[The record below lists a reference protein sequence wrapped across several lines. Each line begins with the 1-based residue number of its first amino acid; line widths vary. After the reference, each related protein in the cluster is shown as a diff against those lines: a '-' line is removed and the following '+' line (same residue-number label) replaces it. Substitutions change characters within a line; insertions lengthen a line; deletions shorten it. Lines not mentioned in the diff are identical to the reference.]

1 MKFTF
6 RSIKSSLFFIL
17 ALLVIGQISSGILVF
32 EIFDLEKELNRI
44 SRLAIKQN
52 LLLDKL
58 NKEISFYQKYSYKE
72 SIKQIKRTIG
82 EIDQNLSKLKSKNIQ
97 LYSLEELIFQEI
109 NTWQELKE
117 LILVQEYQKDQA
129 QKFSQILAKLRRL
142 NQINKKLLNITDKIL
157 ARKVSRTSYLLGASM
172 AFSLVM
178 LLFTLFYIRSRI
190 VKPLEEQV
198 SLFRHISTGDFRV
211 SLPEYGLKEIA
222 SLQEAARGLVNFI
235 SRVLQVIDIQHHLQ
249 AAAEK
254 NITVHSEKVVSGVG
268 ELNRLAEDVS
278 RALTT
283 TRETLDGVSRSAQEV
298 SKAINEISQSVSRTA
313 QATNEAH
320 EKAKRTDALVKRL
333 GEQAQEIGKIIETI
347 QSIADQTNLL
357 ALNATIEA
365 ARAGE
370 SGKGFAVVANEVK
383 ELARQT
389 AGATKEISATIQT
402 IQQGVEEAVSSTD
415 EITRTITALNEYAA
429 TIASAVEEQTAVV
442 SEVTA
447 HLSQTYEEIQ
457 GLSSRIEIF
466 TRLSRDFTGVG
477 LELQNTLKVLRE
489 SVEEIRSLLKLFQL
503 PEISMEVQGLSCALA
518 FQEAVLAHIVWRAKF
533 IQAVLEGRMP
543 DIQRDPT
550 RCYLGQLLQRW
561 TPKEATT
568 QERLQGLRQTHERL
582 HRLVDE
588 YETLHQ
594 QGGSLEE
601 RMTWLES
608 KLYPLFQTL
617 MRELTGIMEMYR
629 HKYQCGE
636 DLQIP

>member
-1 MKFTF
+1 MKLAF

-32 EIFDLEKELNRI
+32 EIFDLEKRLNRI

-52 LLLDKL
+52 LLLNKL

-72 SIKQIKRTIG
+72 SINQIKHTLD
-82 EIDQNLSKLKSKNIQ
+82 EIDQNLSKLKTKNIK
-97 LYSLEELIFQEI
+97 LDSLQKLISQEI
-109 NTWQELKE
+109 DTWKELKE
-117 LILVQEYQKDQA
+117 LILAWEYRKDQTK
-129 QKFSQILAKLRRL
+129 KFSQILATLSRL
-142 NQINKKLLNITDKIL
+142 NQINKKLLNVTDKIL
-157 ARKVSRTSYLLGASM
+157 AQKVSRTSYLLGASM
-172 AFSLVM
+172 TFSLII

-198 SLFRHISTGDFRV
+198 SLFRHISTGNFRV
-211 SLPEYGLKEIA
+211 SLSQYGLKEIN
-222 SLQEAARGLVNFI
+222 SLQEAAQGLVNFI

-249 AAAEK
+249 TAAEK

-298 SKAINEISQSVSRTA
+298 SKAINEISESVSRTA

-320 EKAKRTDALVKRL
+320 EKAKRTDAIVKRL

-370 SGKGFAVVANEVK
+370 AGKGFAVVAGEVK

-402 IQQGVEEAVSSTD
+402 IQQGVEEAVASTD
-415 EITRTITALNEYAA
+415 EITRTVTELNEYAA

-466 TRLSRDFTGVG
+466 TRLSRDFTGMA

-518 FQEAVLAHIVWRAKF
+518 LQEAVLAHIVWRAKF
-533 IQAVLEGRMP
+533 IQAVLEGRIP

-550 RCYLGQLLQRW
+550 RCYLGRLLQRW
-561 TPKEATT
+561 TPEETTVKERIHA
-568 QERLQGLRQTHERL
+568 LRQTHERL

-601 RMTWLES
+601 RMAWLET

-617 MRELTGIMEMYR
+617 MRELTGIMERYR
-629 HKYQCGE
+629 HKYQRGE
-636 DLQIP
+636 DFQIP